1 MSPDLQGL
9 DPGLLLAPFA
19 AGLLVLATHVPLGIE
34 VLRRGII
41 FIDLAVAQVAALG
54 AVAASL
60 VDLDAVFH
68 GIGLHGLGAQLAAG
82 LAAILGALLLTW
94 SERRWPEIQE
104 ALIGLVF
111 VFAAAAGILLLA
123 HHPHG
128 GEHLRDLLAGQLLWV
143 NWQQL
148 LPVAIIY
155 VGVLALWL
163 GPAQRWPRLAFYL
176 LFAVTVTASVQ
187 LAGVLLVFTSLIAP
201 AVATRALRGRW
212 RIPAA
217 YLVGAAGYAGGL
229 ALSLYVDLP
238 AGATVV
244 CCLCLLA
251 LAGLCCFRPGA
262 GELYCATSNP
272 EDTDP
277 DQWQTKTTTI

>member
-68 GIGLHGLGAQLAAG
+68 GIGPHGLGAQLAAG

-148 LPVAIIY
+148 LPVAVIY

-244 CCLCLLA
+244 C
-251 LAGLCCFRPGA
+251 
-262 GELYCATSNP
+262 
-272 EDTDP
+272 
-277 DQWQTKTTTI
+277 